1 MHALNKQVRIK
12 VKFNW
17 FFKFQL
23 WRRFDQLLSKIDAKN
38 DVKLNKQKPIVVIDV
53 LSNDVSSD
61 LAK

>member
-1 MHALNKQVRIK
+1 MHGLNKQVRIK
-12 VKFNW
+12 VKFKW

-23 WRRFDQLLSKIDAKN
+23 RRRFHQLLSQIDAKN